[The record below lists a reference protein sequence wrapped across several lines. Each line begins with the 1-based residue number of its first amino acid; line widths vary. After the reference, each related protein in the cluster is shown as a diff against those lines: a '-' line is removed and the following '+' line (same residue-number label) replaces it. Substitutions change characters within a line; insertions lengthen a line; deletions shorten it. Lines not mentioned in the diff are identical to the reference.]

1 MNPRLRGADDTK
13 DETGSY
19 PLGYSAAEA
28 RRLEVQARY
37 LEDLTADVFR
47 RAGIT
52 PGMHILDIGCGV
64 GDVSL
69 LAARMVG
76 MTGSVLGIDR
86 HIASVEI
93 ARRRVASLGVKNVR
107 FESADLNSVDERLGA
122 TSRWQSSADSSCY
135 CYQPEPSVKPQLYGD
150 YENLAL
156 GGLQRYGI
164 VAFQEIDIDMAQ
176 VPPSELFNSMR
187 SWIIASLQ
195 AGGANPNMGS
205 NLLRTFLA
213 AGLPRPMMIAAT
225 RVESG
230 PDSLIYEHH
239 AQIVRSLLP
248 LAKRAGVTVPE
259 EIAVEALA
267 DRFREDAVANE
278 RATFE
283 SRMVGAWTRL
293 PV

>member
-1 MNPRLRGADDTK
+1 MNARLGAADDTK
-13 DETGSY
+13 DETGGY

-28 RRLEVQARY
+28 RRLEVQGKY

-52 PGMHILDIGCGV
+52 PGMHMLDIGCGV

-69 LAARMVG
+69 LAAQMVG

-86 HIASVEI
+86 HIDSVEI
-93 ARRRVASLGVKNVR
+93 ARRRVASLGIKNVR
-107 FESADLNSVDERLGA
+107 FESADLNSVDTASTFDAVVGRLVLL
-122 TSRWQSSADSSCY
+122 
-135 CYQPEPSVKPQLYGD
+135 YQPDPAFTLRRFLKFLRP
-150 YENLAL
+150 N
-156 GGLQRYGI
+156 GI

-176 VPPSELFNSMR
+176 VPASELFNRTR

-213 AGLPRPMMIAAT
+213 AGLPRPTMISAT

-248 LAKRAGVTVPE
+248 LAKRAGVTTPE
-259 EIAVEALA
+259 EIAGEALA
-267 DRFREDAVANE
+267 DRFREDAVAYE

-293 PV
+293 PF

>member
-1 MNPRLRGADDTK
+1 MNARLGAANDTK
-13 DETGSY
+13 NETGGY

-28 RRLEVQARY
+28 RRLEVQGKY

-52 PGMHILDIGCGV
+52 RGMHILDIGCGV

-69 LAARMVG
+69 LAAQMVG

-86 HIASVEI
+86 HIDSVEI
-93 ARRRVASLGVKNVR
+93 ARRRVVSLGIENVR
-107 FESADLNSVDERLGA
+107 FESADLNSVDTTSTFDAVVGRLVLL
-122 TSRWQSSADSSCY
+122 
-135 CYQPEPSVKPQLYGD
+135 YQPDPAATLRRFLKFLRP
-150 YENLAL
+150 N
-156 GGLQRYGI
+156 GI

-176 VPPSELFNSMR
+176 VPASEVFNRMR

-195 AGGANPNMGS
+195 AGGANPYMGS

-213 AGLPRPMMIAAT
+213 AGLPRPTMIAAT

-248 LAKRAGVTVPE
+248 LAKRAGVTIPE

-267 DRFREDAVANE
+267 DRFREDAVAYE

-293 PV
+293 P

>member
-1 MNPRLRGADDTK
+1 MNERLGAADDIK
-13 DETGSY
+13 DETGGY
-19 PLGYSAAEA
+19 PLGYSEAEA
-28 RRLEVQARY
+28 RRLEVQGKY

-69 LAARMVG
+69 LAAQMVG
-76 MTGSVLGIDR
+76 MSGYVLGIDR

-107 FESADLNSVDERLGA
+107 FERVDLNSIDTASTFDAVVGRLVLL
-122 TSRWQSSADSSCY
+122 
-135 CYQPEPSVKPQLYGD
+135 YQPDPAATLRRLRNFLRP
-150 YENLAL
+150 N
-156 GGLQRYGI
+156 GI
-164 VAFQEIDIDMAQ
+164 VAIQEIDIDMAQ

-187 SWIIASLQ
+187 SWIIASLH

-213 AGLPRPMMIAAT
+213 AGLPRPTMIAAT

-248 LAKRAGVTVPE
+248 LAERAGVTIPE

-267 DRFREDAVANE
+267 DRFREDAVAYE

-293 PV
+293 PF

>member
-1 MNPRLRGADDTK
+1 MNERLGGADDTK
-13 DETGSY
+13 DETGGY

-28 RRLEVQARY
+28 RRLEVQGKY

-69 LAARMVG
+69 LAAQMVG
-76 MTGSVLGIDR
+76 VNGSVLGIDR
-86 HIASVEI
+86 HFASVEI

-107 FESADLNSVDERLGA
+107 FESVDLNSVDTASTFGAVVGRLVLL
-122 TSRWQSSADSSCY
+122 
-135 CYQPEPSVKPQLYGD
+135 YQPDPAATLRRLRNFLRPNGV
-150 YENLAL
+150 
-156 GGLQRYGI
+156 
-164 VAFQEIDIDMAQ
+164 VAIQEIDIDMAQ

-187 SWIIASLQ
+187 SWIIASLH

-205 NLLRTFLA
+205 SLLRTFLA
-213 AGLPRPMMIAAT
+213 AGLPRPTMIAAT

-248 LAKRAGVTVPE
+248 LAKSAGVTIPD

-267 DRFREDAVANE
+267 DRFREDAVAYE

-293 PV
+293 PF

>member
-1 MNPRLRGADDTK
+1 MNARLGAANDTK
-13 DETGSY
+13 NETGGY

-28 RRLEVQARY
+28 RRLEVQGKY

-52 PGMHILDIGCGV
+52 RGMHILDIGCGV

-69 LAARMVG
+69 LAAQMVG

-86 HIASVEI
+86 HIDSVEI
-93 ARRRVASLGVKNVR
+93 ARRRVVSLGIENVR
-107 FESADLNSVDERLGA
+107 FESADLNSVDTTSTFDAVVGRLVLL
-122 TSRWQSSADSSCY
+122 
-135 CYQPEPSVKPQLYGD
+135 YQPDPAATLRRFLKFLRP
-150 YENLAL
+150 N
-156 GGLQRYGI
+156 GI

-176 VPPSELFNSMR
+176 VPASEVFNRMR

-195 AGGANPNMGS
+195 AGGANPYMGS

-213 AGLPRPMMIAAT
+213 AGLPRPTMIAAT

-248 LAKRAGVTVPE
+248 LAKRAGVTIPE

-267 DRFREDAVANE
+267 DRFREDAVAYE

-293 PV
+293 PF

>member
-1 MNPRLRGADDTK
+1 MNARLGFADDTN
-13 DETGSY
+13 DETGGY

-28 RRLEVQARY
+28 RRLEMQGKY

-52 PGMHILDIGCGV
+52 PGMHVLDIGCGV

-69 LAARMVG
+69 LAAQMVG

-93 ARRRVASLGVKNVR
+93 ARRRVASAGVKNVR
-107 FESADLNSVDERLGA
+107 FECVELNSVDTASTFDAVVGRLVLL
-122 TSRWQSSADSSCY
+122 
-135 CYQPEPSVKPQLYGD
+135 YQPDPAATLRRLRKCLRP
-150 YENLAL
+150 N
-156 GGLQRYGI
+156 GI

-176 VPPSELFNSMR
+176 VPPSELFDRMR
-187 SWIIASLQ
+187 SWIIASLR
-195 AGGANPNMGS
+195 AGGANPDMGS

-213 AGLPRPMMIAAT
+213 AGLPRPTMIAAT

-248 LAKRAGVTVPE
+248 LAKRAGVTIPK

-267 DRFREDAVANE
+267 DRFREDAVAYE

-293 PV
+293 PF

>member
-1 MNPRLRGADDTK
+1 MNARLGATDDTK
-13 DETGSY
+13 DETGGY

-28 RRLEVQARY
+28 RRLEVQGKY

-69 LAARMVG
+69 LAAQMVG

-107 FESADLNSVDERLGA
+107 FESADLNSIDTASTFDAVVGRLVLL
-122 TSRWQSSADSSCY
+122 
-135 CYQPEPSVKPQLYGD
+135 YQPDPAATLRRLREFLRP
-150 YENLAL
+150 N
-156 GGLQRYGI
+156 GI
-164 VAFQEIDIDMAQ
+164 VAFQEIDIDMTQ
-176 VPPSELFNSMR
+176 VPPSELFNRMR

-213 AGLPRPMMIAAT
+213 AGLPRPTMIAAT

-230 PDSLIYEHH
+230 PDSPIYEHH

-248 LAKRAGVTVPE
+248 LAKRAGVTIPE
-259 EIAVEALA
+259 EIAAEALA
-267 DRFREDAVANE
+267 DRFREDAVVYE

-283 SRMVGAWTRL
+283 SRMVGAWTQL
-293 PV
+293 PF